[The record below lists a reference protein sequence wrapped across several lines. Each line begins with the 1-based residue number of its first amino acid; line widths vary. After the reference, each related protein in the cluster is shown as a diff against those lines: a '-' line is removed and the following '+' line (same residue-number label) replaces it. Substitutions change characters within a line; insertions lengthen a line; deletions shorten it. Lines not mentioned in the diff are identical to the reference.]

1 MIFRIIDLIKAVN
14 TCVRCAAGNVL
25 LYHVPDWSCGHP
37 HRPLL
42 PFKTKQKETAGVR
55 DHFHFQ
61 RNRCGDVGWAHLIR

>member
-25 LYHVPDWSCGHP
+25 LYHLPDWSCGHP

-42 PFKTKQKETAGVR
+42 PFKTKQKERAGVR
-55 DHFHFQ
+55 DNFQ
-61 RNRCGDVGWAHLIR
+61 LP